1 MIRIRVMC
9 SSTDLIDPK
18 KLIPFQ
24 GELKTLEKKDFRKLA
39 TSIIESGFTFPEY
52 AWKSGGKAYTMDGH
66 QRTRVILEL
75 LKNGW
80 TNGEGK
86 HDEVELVGGK
96 VPVVWVKAANKKA
109 AKKLVLAAMSQYGKY
124 TEDSIYQ
131 FIHESELEWKE
142 VKKIAA
148 FPAINMGKLEKGWF
162 DPDFSPE
169 SAKGDVEFSE
179 FIDEANNYVVLLFS
193 NDIDWLNAQTHFG
206 IAQKT
211 ARRQDGKPWTIG
223 IGRVI
228 NGGQYL
234 SALAGAKV
242 ATAKAKKKA
251 KKKAGKK

>member
-39 TSIIESGFTFPEY
+39 SSIIESGFTFPEY
-52 AWKSGGKAYTMDGH
+52 AWKSGGKAYTLDGH
-66 QRTRVILEL
+66 QRTRVMLEL

-86 HDEVELVGGK
+86 HDQVELVGGK

-131 FIHESELEWKE
+131 FIHESELEWEKLKRI
-142 VKKIAA
+142 VD
-148 FPAINMGKLEKGWF
+148 FPAINMGKFEKGWL
-162 DPDFSPE
+162 DADFSPE
-169 SAKGDVEFSE
+169 ETKG
-179 FIDEANNYVVLLFS
+179 EASNYIVLLFD
-193 NDIDWLNAQTHFG
+193 NDSDWIKAQAHFG
-206 IAQKT
+206 ITRKT
-211 ARRQDGKPWTIG
+211 ARRQLPWKIGSVVDGAA
-223 IGRVI
+223 
-228 NGGQYL
+228 YL
-234 SALAGAKV
+234 KV
-242 ATAKAKKKA
+242 ATARGTKKKSNPP
-251 KKKAGKK
+251 K